1 VAHVEDVEWW
11 SSNSLRVCVLS
22 LHHTIVFPLSQKKIN
37 TCRYGGQLC
46 QFSRLLIWVNKSS
59 CKLFFGTEGAIY
71 CCLCQIC
78 VYLYNYFLLM
88 VISSNMRSSRA
99 KQQSSGPHA
108 VDGCVKERGDVGLR
122 THEVV
127 SMRMVPTRD
136 LYTPTCA
143 SCLSHAAHIS
153 ISQFLLEMTQ
163 SIDIVYIF
171 HVVR

>member
-88 VISSNMRSSRA
+88 VISSNMWSSRA

-122 THEVV
+122 TRGCFYENGAHSRPLHTHLRKLLE
-127 SMRMVPTRD
+127 R
-136 LYTPTCA
+136 
-143 SCLSHAAHIS
+143 HAAHIS
-153 ISQFLLEMTQ
+153 ISQFLLEMT
-163 SIDIVYIF
+163 
-171 HVVR
+171 